1 MLCRICVEI
10 TASKHADMYHR
21 RENHGRFGLLISS
34 SYSFSRVE

>member
-21 RENHGRFGLLISS
+21 RENHGRFDFFKLFFL
-34 SYSFSRVE
+34 